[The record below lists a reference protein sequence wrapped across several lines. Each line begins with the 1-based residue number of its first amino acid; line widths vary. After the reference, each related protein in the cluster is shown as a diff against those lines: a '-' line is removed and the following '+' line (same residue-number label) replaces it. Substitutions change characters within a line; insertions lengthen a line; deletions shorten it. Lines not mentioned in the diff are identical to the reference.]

1 MKELIFGILS
11 STFILILFRLFPKY
25 KVNTFQAVVF
35 NYFTACIFGFVFY
48 GNQFSNKALADLS
61 WLPFSII
68 SGVLLIALFLVI
80 GISSQKNG
88 ISFTSIVSKMSMSV
102 AVLLMMI
109 YYKESLTILKIS
121 GILLA
126 FIGII
131 SISWKKS
138 SKGLKKNSQFL
149 FLLIFLF
156 VGGGVLDFIFNYT
169 QNFHLKN
176 LPTPLFSAI
185 SFGFSALIGITI
197 LLFQIAR
204 KKQVFHSR
212 NVVAGILLGIP
223 NFFSVYLLMSA
234 YSTIGWNDSTVITV
248 MNVSVVLLAFFI
260 GVLVFKESFTR
271 LKAFG
276 LFASLTAII
285 LLYLASV

>member
-35 NYFTACIFGFVFY
+35 NYFVACIFGFIFY
-48 GNQFSNKALADLS
+48 GNQFSSKALADLS

-102 AVLLMMI
+102 AVILMMI
-109 YYKESLTILKIS
+109 YYKESLTILKVS

-149 FLLIFLF
+149 LLLIFLF

-185 SFGFSALIGITI
+185 SFGFSGLIGLSI

-212 NVVAGILLGIP
+212 NVIAGILLGIP

-248 MNVSVVLLAFFI
+248 MNVSVVFLAFFI

>member
-11 STFILILFRLFPKY
+11 STLILILFRLFPKY

-35 NYFTACIFGFVFY
+35 NYFTACTFGFIFY
-48 GNQFSNKALADLS
+48 GNQFSNKALDDFS
-61 WLPFSII
+61 WLPFSIM
-68 SGVLLIALFLVI
+68 SGILLIALFLVI

-109 YYKESLTILKIS
+109 YYKESLTLLKIS

-138 SKGLKKNSQFL
+138 SKGLKKSSQFL

-169 QNFHLKN
+169 QNHHLTH

-185 SFGFSALIGITI
+185 SFGFSGLIGISI

-204 KKQVFHSR
+204 KKQTFHSR
-212 NVVAGILLGIP
+212 NVVAGVFLGIP

-234 YSTIGWNDSTVITV
+234 YSTMGWNDSTILTV

-276 LFASLTAII
+276 LFASLSAII
-285 LLYLASV
+285 LLYLASI